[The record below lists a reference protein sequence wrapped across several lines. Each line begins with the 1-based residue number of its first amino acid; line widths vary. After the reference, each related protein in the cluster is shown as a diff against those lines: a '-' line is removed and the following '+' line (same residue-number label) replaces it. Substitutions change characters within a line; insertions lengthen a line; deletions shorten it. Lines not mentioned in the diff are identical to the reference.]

1 MSGSHSHRSTSAS
14 PNEPITALLDD
25 LVDKYSN
32 MSFASCSNISYAAEI
47 ICDPSTLTGI
57 FTVPHNVQPHA
68 LLDWIWEHRRDEFRK
83 SLRFRRFTHPSSEY
97 EYSASPSSSSG
108 NDDIGADNC
117 VDGDGHALSRANNSG
132 KAIPA
137 GQSSNPPDSK
147 APLTTT
153 TLGSVAAG
161 SKALLEPNFGG
172 SSAHKLLRQR
182 ENELMLQWS
191 REIQAPATLIL
202 RLARQLHQDTS
213 SASPAAVD
221 SDGKIAH
228 VVVVPAT
235 TATLTVPALVAASER
250 LQQWIQSAPEYAALE
265 KLVVQAAPTNVPELC
280 QYVVLSTVQSS
291 GSNITIDPTLSTLSH
306 SPATATMGSALGLV
320 SGATVMA
327 NTNAGGGKMVATRY
341 DAAVP
346 ESISTDGTIVQRILG
361 HLIQYAHGQQ
371 DSISSNGDTQNTVQL
386 RLYAGTK
393 SAMEVA
399 LRRRDDPDEEG
410 TELVQETSTSTAT
423 TTAST
428 NSTLSSSGST
438 HSSSTSSSRNAD
450 RDSNATFLRF
460 VVRYDA
466 SHRAPTTASSTNTPN
481 ESTATTPWQE
491 MGAGVTIA
499 SRLVQLLG
507 SQLHMGDSPVGDG
520 TDFSFD
526 VPFTGGTAPA
536 NVALLAHKLKN
547 ATVLFV
553 GDVSHGELALTA
565 LARAGIDI
573 VQVDNCSELL
583 VLIESKTAID
593 PHRIYMC
600 LMQENLYQAQTF
612 RLLATVARSVLLTF
626 GPHRLVRDGKRHF
639 VSLDRTLPSLVL
651 ETMVA
656 CLKIAA
662 VASPTPPPPHAAKP
676 PRPTKRVVSD
686 DSLSTTDTKQQPSF
700 DLSAVK
706 VLIAEDNRINQK
718 VLVRMLKRLGM
729 KHIDVVTDG
738 KQAVESCLKNTYDI
752 VFVDNQMPVMDGL
765 EACRRIKQQQQQH
778 NSGIVVNNDDED
790 SYGDDGS
797 GPAIVFVTANTT
809 EEFRKDAYLAGG
821 TGFISKPF
829 DIRAIEAYFKTQTKL
844 RRTQSAPANAS
855 PKM

>member
-1 MSGSHSHRSTSAS
+1 MSSHGHNHRSASSSSASHSTN
-14 PNEPITALLDD
+14 NEPITALLDD

-47 ICDPSTLTGI
+47 KCDPSTLTGI

-83 SLRFRRFTHPSSEY
+83 SLRFRRFTMPNSEY
-97 EYSASPSSSSG
+97 SSANPALSG
-108 NDDIGADNC
+108 NDDDDDAS
-117 VDGDGHALSRANNSG
+117 DGHSLPRANNA
-132 KAIPA
+132 KAISA
-137 GQSSNPPDSK
+137 GQSSNTSDSK
-147 APLTTT
+147 APLTTM
-153 TLGSVAAG
+153 SSIAAS
-161 SKALLEPNFGG
+161 SKALLEP
-172 SSAHKLLRQR
+172 SLSRSAHKLPLKRDS
-182 ENELMLQWS
+182 ELMLQWS
-191 REIQAPATLIL
+191 REIQTPASLIL
-202 RLARQLHQDTS
+202 GLTRQLHQDTS

-221 SDGKIAH
+221 SNGKIAH

-235 TATLTVPALVAASER
+235 TTTVTVPALVAASEQ
-250 LQQWIQSAPEYAALE
+250 LQQWIATAPEYAAVDQ
-265 KLVVQAAPTNVPELC
+265 LVVQVASTNVPELC
-280 QYVVLSTVQSS
+280 QSVTTLWAAQNS
-291 GSNITIDPTLSTLSH
+291 GSSPRHMIDPTLTTLSH
-306 SPATATMGSALGLV
+306 SPTSDVTAAAM
-320 SGATVMA
+320 
-327 NTNAGGGKMVATRY
+327 GKMVATHY

-361 HLIQYAHGQQ
+361 HLIQYAHAQQ
-371 DSISSNGDTQNTVQL
+371 DRVSSTGDSQNMVQL

-410 TELVQETSTSTAT
+410 TELIHETSTSTAT

-428 NSTLSSSGST
+428 NSTLSSSAGSMHST
-438 HSSSTSSSRNAD
+438 TESTLVGSGSSSGGRNAD

-466 SHRAPTTASSTNTPN
+466 GHGAPATVSSTNTPN
-481 ESTATTPWQE
+481 EPTVTTTPWQE
-491 MGAGVTIA
+491 MGAGVTMA

-507 SQLHMGDSPVGDG
+507 SQLHFGASPIGDG
-520 TDFSFD
+520 ITDFSFD
-526 VPFTGGTAPA
+526 LPFTGGTAPA

-765 EACRRIKQQQQQH
+765 EACRRIKQQQQQQH
-778 NSGIVVNNDDED
+778 NPVIVVNNDDED

-844 RRTQSAPANAS
+844 RRTQSAPTNVS
-855 PKM
+855 PRM